1 MLRRKNN
8 LIILSVILLTTAS
21 LAMICG
27 CGYSTHSAFASQY
40 RNIYVEQFINK
51 VDFTQEKYIANK
63 YRTYKPLLETDV
75 TRAVVD
81 RYLFDGNL
89 KPVPKENARLILKGE
104 VTQFRRDPLRYLSD
118 NETVAEY
125 RINVVVNMSLRDVQ
139 EDKILWEENGFT
151 GDTTYFTSG
160 SSAKSDDQATRD
172 AITDLARRI
181 VERTVEAW

>member
-1 MLRRKNN
+1 MLKRKNK
-8 LIILSVILLTTAS
+8 LAVLSFALLSAS
-21 LAMICG
+21 LALLGG
-27 CGYSTHSAFASQY
+27 CGYSTHSAFVSQY
-40 RNIYVEQFINK
+40 RTIYVEPFINK

-89 KPVPKENARLILKGE
+89 KPVPMENARLILKGE
-104 VTQFRRDPLRYLSD
+104 VTQFRRDPLRYQSD

-125 RINVVVNMSLRDVQ
+125 RINIVVNMSLRDVQ

-151 GDTTYFTSG
+151 GDSTYFTSG
-160 SSAKSDDQATRD
+160 SSAKSDDQATQD